1 MSNLNDT
8 RKKINAI
15 DKEMAKLFVERMNA
29 SKEVAEYKME
39 HGLPIYDRIREEE
52 VIKKNTE
59 LIEEDDLKKYYVM
72 FLQDLMDTSK
82 SYQQEIMQGL
92 RVGYSGAQGAF
103 GYIAAKKMFA
113 DAKYISYPSFNEAYV
128 GCEKGECD
136 IVVLPVENS
145 YAGDVGTVMDLMF
158 SGSLYINQMIDLDVV
173 HNLVACKGATKETIK
188 KVYSH
193 PQALAQCAEYLKT
206 TDYEQIEYANTAM
219 AAEMI
224 SEKKDLTLAAIASSE
239 TSELFGLD
247 IIDSHINA
255 SRNNTTRF
263 AAFSR
268 VQNLTSPTAKM
279 GEHFI
284 LVFTVKNEAGALAN
298 ALNIIG
304 SHGFNMRTLRSRPMK
319 ELMWNYYFYVELD
332 GNINT
337 VDGSDMMM
345 QLSSMCDRLKLVGA
359 YTSRVYK

>member
-1 MSNLNDT
+1 MSDLNDA
-8 RKKINAI
+8 RQKINAI

-29 SKEVAEYKME
+29 SKEVANYKME

-59 LIEEDDLKKYYVM
+59 FIENEDLKKYYVM
-72 FLQDLMDTSK
+72 FMKDLMNTSK
-82 SYQQEIMQGL
+82 VYQQELMNGL
-92 RVGYSGAQGAF
+92 KVGYSGVPGAF
-103 GYIAAKKMFA
+103 GYIAAKRMFNNA
-113 DAKYISYPSFNEAYV
+113 NLISYSDFATAYKACEA
-128 GCEKGECD
+128 GECD
-136 IVVLPVENS
+136 IVVLPTENS

-158 SGSLYINQMIDLDVV
+158 SGSLYVNQMIDLDVV
-173 HNLVACKGATKETIK
+173 HNLIGCNGSSKDSIK

-193 PQALAQCAEYLKT
+193 AQALAQCAEYIHQNNF
-206 TDYEQIEYANTAM
+206 EEFEYPNTAM
-219 AAEMI
+219 AAKMI
-224 SEKKDLTLAAIASSE
+224 AEKCDPSIAAIASIE
-239 TSELFGLD
+239 TAELYNLN
-247 IIDSHINA
+247 IIEKNINA

-268 VQNLTSPTAKM
+268 VQNLPNRTAKM
-279 GEHFI
+279 GEYFI

-337 VDGSDMMM
+337 IDGSDMLK

>member
-1 MSNLNDT
+1 
-8 RKKINAI
+8 
-15 DKEMAKLFVERMNA
+15 
-29 SKEVAEYKME
+29 
-39 HGLPIYDRIREEE
+39 
-52 VIKKNTE
+52 
-59 LIEEDDLKKYYVM
+59 
-72 FLQDLMDTSK
+72 
-82 SYQQEIMQGL
+82 
-92 RVGYSGAQGAF
+92 
-103 GYIAAKKMFA
+103 
-113 DAKYISYPSFNEAYV
+113 
-128 GCEKGECD
+128 
-136 IVVLPVENS
+136 
-145 YAGDVGTVMDLMF
+145 MDLMF
-158 SGSLYINQMIDLDVV
+158 SGSLYVNQMIDLDVV
-173 HNLVACKGATKETIK
+173 HNLIACDGATKDSIK

-193 PQALAQCAEYLKT
+193 AQALAQCAEYIHLNNF
-206 TDYEQIEYANTAM
+206 EEVEYPNTAM
-219 AAEMI
+219 AAKMI
-224 SEKKDLTLAAIASSE
+224 AEKADPTIAAIASIE
-239 TSELFGLD
+239 TAELYNLNV
-247 IIDSHINA
+247 IEKNINA

-268 VQNLTSPTAKM
+268 VQNLPNRTAKM

>member
-8 RKKINAI
+8 RNKINAI
-15 DKEMAKLFVERMNA
+15 DKEMAKLFIERMKA

-39 HGLPIYDRIREEE
+39 YGLPIYDPIREEE
-52 VIKKNTE
+52 VIKRNTE
-59 LIEEDDLKKYYVM
+59 LIEDDALKKYYVM
-72 FLQDLMDTSK
+72 FLQDLMNTSK
-82 SYQQEIMQGL
+82 AYQEELTTGL
-92 RVGYSGAQGAF
+92 KVGYSGVPGAF
-103 GYIAAKKMFA
+103 GY
-113 DAKYISYPSFNEAYV
+113 NLVAYSDFLTAYKA
-128 GCEKGECD
+128 CEDGLCD
-136 IVVLPVENS
+136 IVVLPIENS

-158 SGSLYINQMIDLDVV
+158 SGSLYVNRMIDLDVV
-173 HNLVACKGATKETIK
+173 HNLIACPSSSKESIN

-193 PQALAQCAEYLKT
+193 AQALAQCAEYI
-206 TDYEQIEYANTAM
+206 YENGFEEVEYPNTAM
-219 AAEMI
+219 AAKMI
-224 SEKKDLTLAAIASSE
+224 SEKNDPTIAAIASIE
-239 TSELFGLD
+239 TAELYNLKV
-247 IIDSHINA
+247 IDKNINV

-268 VQNLTSPTAKM
+268 VQNLPNKTAKM

-337 VDGSDMMM
+337 VDGSDMLM

-359 YTSRVYK
+359 YTSRIYK